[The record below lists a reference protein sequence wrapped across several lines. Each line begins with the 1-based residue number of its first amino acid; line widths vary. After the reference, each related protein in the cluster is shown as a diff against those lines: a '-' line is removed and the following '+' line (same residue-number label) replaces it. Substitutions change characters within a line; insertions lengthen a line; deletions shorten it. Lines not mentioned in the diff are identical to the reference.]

1 MGGSCS
7 KKLIVLLF
15 ALPLTLGTPSSC
27 NSFFLSIKCRVSFLA
42 ASAGCLK
49 VMQNKIYFFFT
60 HIVYPSVKGIIIVFA
75 SNVGLAAHSGQQTYK
90 VCSSS
95 KPSDPFE
102 LAFQRSSVWLLTGG
116 WLLHSCKSFHVPGA
130 CLLGFFVFFF

>member
-49 VMQNKIYFFFT
+49 VMQNKIFFFFYT
-60 HIVYPSVKGIIIVFA
+60 HSL
-75 SNVGLAAHSGQQTYK
+75 SQ
-90 VCSSS
+90 
-95 KPSDPFE
+95 
-102 LAFQRSSVWLLTGG
+102 
-116 WLLHSCKSFHVPGA
+116 CKRDNY
-130 CLLGFFVFFF
+130 CICI